1 MYTSNGEK
9 KSFFLR
15 LRRDMKKNAAAY
27 LLALPII
34 LYYLIFAY
42 KPMYGIIIAFKNY
55 NPMLG
60 IMKSPWASNY
70 GMQYFISFFKS
81 FYFGRVLKNTLTISL
96 SGIIFGFPA
105 PIIFALLLNELKS
118 LKFKKVVQT
127 ISYLPHFISMVVV
140 ANLITIFTSE
150 RGIITYIMSLFGA
163 ERISL
168 LSQPKYFVPVY
179 IISDIWQGVGWGAII
194 YLAALAGVDQEL
206 YDAAK
211 IDGAGRW
218 KQTLHVTLPGISST
232 IIIMLLLNLGGIL
245 SVGFEKVF
253 LLYNEATYETA
264 DVISTFVYRRGL
276 ESYQWSYSAAVGLF
290 NTLINFFFI
299 VLFNKISKK
308 VTEISLW

>member
-60 IMKSPWASNY
+60 IMKSPWARDY
-70 GMQYFISFFKS
+70 GLQYFISFFKS

-96 SGIIFGFPA
+96 SGIIFVFPA

-218 KQTLHVTLPGISST
+218 KQTLHVTLPGISGT